1 MKKVLLI
8 NGHQRY
14 EGFAEGRLNRTLIE
28 TAAEVLES
36 HGLETKT
43 SVVEAGYDV
52 DEEVDRIAWADA
64 VIAQSPVYWMSVPYI
79 FKKYIDEVFSAGLVK
94 GVLVKDDG
102 RTRKDHSKK
111 YGSGGL
117 MQGRKYMISTTWNA
131 PHEALMDPDQFFEGK
146 GVDGVYFWL
155 HKAFQFLG
163 MEPLPSFSC
172 HDVLKAPDV
181 ENDLARFRHHLEK
194 AFKG

>member
-14 EGFAEGRLNRTLIE
+14 EGAAEGRLNRTLVE
-28 TAAEVLES
+28 TAAETLE
-36 HGLETKT
+36 GMGCETMT
-43 SVVEAGYDV
+43 TVVEDGYDV
-52 DEEVDRIAWADA
+52 AEELRRFVWADA
-64 VIAQSPVYWMSVPYI
+64 VFIQVPVYWMSVPYI
-79 FKKYIDEVFSAGLVK
+79 TKKYIDEVFSAGLMQ

-102 RTRKDHSKK
+102 RTRKDPSKK

-117 MQGRKYMISTTWNA
+117 MQGRRYMISTTWNA
-131 PHEALMDPDQFFEGK
+131 PLIALEDPDQFFEGK
-146 GVDGVYFWL
+146 GVDGVFFWL

-172 HDVLKAPDV
+172 HDVMKAPDI
-181 ENDLARFRHHLEK
+181 ENDLARFRMHIEES
-194 AFKG
+194 FR